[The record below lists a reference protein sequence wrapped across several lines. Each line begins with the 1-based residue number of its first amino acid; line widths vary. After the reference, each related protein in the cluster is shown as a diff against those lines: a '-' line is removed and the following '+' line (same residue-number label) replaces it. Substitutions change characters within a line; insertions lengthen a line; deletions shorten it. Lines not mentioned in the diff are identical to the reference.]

1 MAIPLMTNCPLP
13 SVQLIALELSST
25 FIVPAT
31 IGLAGGLTTTS
42 LVCDSQVPLSI
53 PTTKVVVVV
62 RDGDGVIL
70 KLYTVPVGAGATEG
84 AVVQEVVVPKL
95 VRVPSDPFLYKT
107 KLVGV
112 PVVTLILSSTGLP
125 GAEEQRFITLS
136 PCAEAS
142 KVGGVVGTCGV
153 TERVHTGP
161 DGLVL

>member
-1 MAIPLMTNCPLP
+1 
-13 SVQLIALELSST
+13 
-25 FIVPAT
+25 
-31 IGLAGGLTTTS
+31 
-42 LVCDSQVPLSI
+42 
-53 PTTKVVVVV
+53 VVVVV

-84 AVVQEVVVPKL
+84 AVVQVVVVPKL
-95 VRVPSDPFLYKT
+95 VRVPSDSFLYKT

-112 PVVTLILSSTGLP
+112 PIVTLILSSTGP
-125 GAEEQRFITLS
+125 PDEQRFITLS

-142 KVGGVVGTCGV
+142 KVGGVVGSCGV

>member
-1 MAIPLMTNCPLP
+1 MTNCPLP

-31 IGLAGGLTTTS
+31 TIGLVGGLTTTS

-62 RDGDGVIL
+62 RDGGGGVIL
-70 KLYTVPVGAGATEG
+70 KLYTVPVGAGATEA
-84 AVVQEVVVPKL
+84 AVVQLVVVPKL
-95 VRVPSDPFLYKT
+95 VRVPSGPFSYKT
-107 KLVGV
+107 KPVGV
-112 PVVTLILSSTGLP
+112 PVVTLILSSTAP
-125 GAEEQRFITLS
+125 PDEQRFITLS

-142 KVGGVVGTCGV
+142 MLGGVPGTCGV

>member
-1 MAIPLMTNCPLP
+1 MTNCPLP

-70 KLYTVPVGAGATEG
+70 KLYTVPVGAGGTEA

-95 VRVPSDPFLYKT
+95 VRVPSDSFLYKT

-112 PVVTLILSSTGLP
+112 PVVTLILSSTGP
-125 GAEEQRFITLS
+125 PDEQRFITLS

-142 KVGGVVGTCGV
+142 KVGGVVGSCGV

>member
-1 MAIPLMTNCPLP
+1 MTNCPLP

-25 FIVPAT
+25 FIVLGTT
-31 IGLAGGLTTTS
+31 IGLPGGLTTTS

-84 AVVQEVVVPKL
+84 AVVQPPVILPKL

-142 KVGGVVGTCGV
+142 KVGGVVGSCGL

>member
-1 MAIPLMTNCPLP
+1 MTNCPLP

-70 KLYTVPVGAGATEG
+70 KLYTVPVGAGGTEA
-84 AVVQEVVVPKL
+84 AVVQPPPILPKL
-95 VRVPSDPFLYKT
+95 VRVPSDSFLYKV
-107 KLVGV
+107 KPVGV
-112 PVVTLILSSTGLP
+112 PVVTLILSSTGP
-125 GAEEQRFITLS
+125 PEEQRFITLS

-142 KVGGVVGTCGV
+142 MLGGVVGSCGL

>member
-1 MAIPLMTNCPLP
+1 MTNCPLP

-31 IGLAGGLTTTS
+31 IGLVGGLTTTS
-42 LVCDSQVPLSI
+42 LVCDSQEPLSI

-62 RDGDGVIL
+62 RDGVGIL
-70 KLYTVPVGAGATEG
+70 KLYTVPVGAGATEA
-84 AVVQEVVVPKL
+84 AVVQPPPILPKL

-107 KLVGV
+107 KPVGV
-112 PVVTLILSSTGLP
+112 PVVTLILSSTAP
-125 GAEEQRFITLS
+125 PDEQRFITLS

-142 KVGGVVGTCGV
+142 MLGGVVGSCGL

>member
-84 AVVQEVVVPKL
+84 AVVQVVVVPKL
-95 VRVPSDPFLYKT
+95 VRVPSDSFLYKT

-112 PVVTLILSSTGLP
+112 PVVTLILSST
-125 GAEEQRFITLS
+125 
-136 PCAEAS
+136 
-142 KVGGVVGTCGV
+142 VVP
-153 TERVHTGP
+153 P
-161 DGLVL
+161 D